1 MSLIRRKHTFPT
13 NRTFIPCTYNRVNNG
28 YRCVNT
34 NIGANENVITKL
46 KRKRNYYFESF

>member
-13 NRTFIPCTYNRVNNG
+13 NRTYTVCNRVNNG

-34 NIGANENVITKL
+34 NIGAYENVITKL